1 MTPEQLAAEIEPAV
15 LEAIQGTAGEA
26 AQRIL
31 SIGREQYHNAETGRQ
46 KFEGMPFADLLDYA
60 DEEILDLINYA
71 VMTRIRLRR
80 LRAALVSGVGADM
93 FADANDEEFKPGA
106 DIPLVGSF

>member
-1 MTPEQLAAEIEPAV
+1 MTPENLADEV
-15 LEAIQGTAGEA
+15 EATITRCRG
-26 AQRIL
+26 RIL
-31 SIGREQYHNAETGRQ
+31 GIGRDQYHDAATGRQ

-80 LRAALVSGVGADM
+80 LRTALVSGVGADM
-93 FADANDEEFKPGA
+93 FADASDEEFKRDA
-106 DIPLVGSF
+106 IR